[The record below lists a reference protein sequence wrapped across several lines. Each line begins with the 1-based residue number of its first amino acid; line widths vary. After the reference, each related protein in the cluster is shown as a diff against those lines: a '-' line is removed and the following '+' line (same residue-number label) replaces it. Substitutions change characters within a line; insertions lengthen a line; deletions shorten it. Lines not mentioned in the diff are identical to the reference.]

1 MKPGLRDT
9 QFIIDNKT
17 NTLLGVCL
25 GWDFAA
31 EHESGIQGLR
41 NKFGVIT
48 EIVSMLGL
56 QRPLTIKLYGLDRIK
71 INTLPEEFCM
81 FDVVHKNQKYSII
94 TTKLGDRKELFNKS
108 GTLKSSEI
116 GRLQLPLYLLDRK
129 DMLVCSWDSEDFAIC
144 VNFDNKKYLTILYD
158 AFLRN
163 DIVLYKGMANNP
175 FSNAGLTIL
184 IKSKIEPL
192 YGKKIR
198 ENDLEREKL
207 ENELK
212 QNNR

>member
-1 MKPGLRDT
+1 MKSGLRDT

-48 EIVSMLGL
+48 EIVSMQGL
-56 QRPLTIKLYGLDRIK
+56 QRPLTIKLYGFDRLK

-81 FDVVHKNQKYSII
+81 FDVVHKNQKYSVI
-94 TTKLGDRKELFNKS
+94 TTKLGNRKELFNKS

-144 VNFDNKKYLTILYD
+144 VKFENKKYLTILYD

-175 FSNAGLTIL
+175 FSNTGLMIL

-207 ENELK
+207 EHELK